1 MPFTVVIPTLFQTNR
16 ADLQDAIQAMV
27 SSFQTAHPGIVN
39 QMWQARP
46 AGPGEFPLVY
56 IGKID
61 ETVTHDAGLRVTTFT
76 GSIVYV
82 DTLAFAP
89 ETNDRSNV
97 FLDYMRDLFSANA
110 QVFSTGILEET
121 GVTEAELPWGPSVET
136 TGTALLW
143 RFVIQEGRD

>member
-1 MPFTVVIPTLFQTNR
+1 MPFTVVIPSLFQTNR

-27 SSFQTAHPGIVN
+27 SSFQTAHRHG
-39 QMWQARP
+39 
-46 AGPGEFPLVY
+46 F
-56 IGKID
+56 